1 MWPNVR
7 EEGLPPKM
15 YVAIDD
21 NSLEWDGDDDD
32 IDTDDR
38 VAACGGIIAPVDVG
52 CAGVDENVL

>member
-7 EEGLPPKM
+7 EEGLPLKM
-15 YVAIDD
+15 YVAKDD
-21 NSLEWDGDDDD
+21 NSLEWDGVDED

-38 VAACGGIIAPVDVG
+38 VPARGGVIAPVDVG